1 MSPRGGANA
10 CAFEP
15 LDLRVGPRNLRLR
28 TPDNEKRPPR
38 GWAFLIGGDDGN
50 RTRVISLED

>member
-1 MSPRGGANA
+1 MSPREGANA
-10 CAFEP
+10 FAFEQEN
-15 LDLRVGPRNLRLR
+15 LRVGPGNLRLR
-28 TPDNEKRPPR
+28 TPDNEKRPPL